1 MIAPSDLTPNQKGNM
16 EQRIEDLI
24 ERLQSFDGATRI
36 EGYVNLSWNRKR
48 TALVATEDNL
58 LDKIA
63 ELENVI
69 RETDKTVDKLRERR
83 DELLDE
89 VQSLKERISELEKEI
104 ENQ

>member
-1 MIAPSDLTPNQKGNM
+1 M
-16 EQRIEDLI
+16 EQRVQDLI

-36 EGYVNLSWNRKR
+36 EGYVSLSWNKKR

-63 ELENVI
+63 ELESVI
-69 RETDKTVDKLRERR
+69 RDTDKTVDKLRERR

-89 VQSLKERISELEKEI
+89 VQSCNERIAELEKEL
-104 ENQ
+104 ESK

>member
-1 MIAPSDLTPNQKGNM
+1 MIAHSDLTPNQKGNM

-36 EGYVNLSWNRKR
+36 EGYVNLSWNKKR

-89 VQSLKERISELEKEI
+89 VQSCNERIAQLEKEL
-104 ENQ
+104 ESK

>member
-1 MIAPSDLTPNQKGNM
+1 M
-16 EQRIEDLI
+16 EQRVQDLI

-36 EGYVNLSWNRKR
+36 EGYVNLSWNKKR

-63 ELENVI
+63 ELESVI
-69 RETDKTVDKLRERR
+69 RDTDKTVDKLRERR

-89 VQSLKERISELEKEI
+89 VQSCNERIAELEKEL
-104 ENQ
+104 ESK

>member
-1 MIAPSDLTPNQKGNM
+1 M

-89 VQSLKERISELEKEI
+89 VQSCNERISELEKEI